1 MNFQTTPEQELLRK
15 AVREFAEA
23 EITPR
28 VEEME
33 SSGLTPSDLL
43 QKMAGQGFLGVTIP
57 RSYGG
62 TEMGFVARSIVIEEI
77 SRVSAALGMVV
88 QCLHF
93 GAGSI
98 IDFGTDEQKEK
109 YAAGL
114 ARGEMLAAAAITEPT
129 GGSDP
134 SGIVTEALVK
144 GDHYLLNG
152 RKCFITNS
160 HICNMAMLVAK
171 TADEPKKEFTAFIID
186 SSMSGFRPGR
196 MESKIGLKGSTTGE
210 LVLEDVQVPLAN
222 RLGNQGQGLAIALK
236 GITEF
241 GRSGIAGI
249 AVGLMEAA
257 LEAALK
263 FANERVLYGKPIAN
277 LQAIQFKIADMHAD
291 LEASRLML
299 HRACWLL
306 DQNKRADLEMASA
319 KLFCTEA
326 VLRCTRLSMEIMGGY
341 GCMKEYQVERYL
353 RDAQLLWPGDGT
365 NDIQRIVIG
374 RTLTAAARKK

>member
-1 MNFQTTPEQELLRK
+1 MLF
-15 AVREFAEA
+15 
-23 EITPR
+23 
-28 VEEME
+28 
-33 SSGLTPSDLL
+33 
-43 QKMAGQGFLGVTIP
+43 
-57 RSYGG
+57 RS
-62 TEMGFVARSIVIEEI
+62 
-77 SRVSAALGMVV
+77 
-88 QCLHF
+88 
-93 GAGSI
+93 
-98 IDFGTDEQKEK
+98 
-109 YAAGL
+109 
-114 ARGEMLAAAAITEPT
+114 
-129 GGSDP
+129 
-134 SGIVTEALVK
+134 
-144 GDHYLLNG
+144 
-152 RKCFITNS
+152 
-160 HICNMAMLVAK
+160 
-171 TADEPKKEFTAFIID
+171 
-186 SSMSGFRPGR
+186 
-196 MESKIGLKGSTTGE
+196 
-210 LVLEDVQVPLAN
+210 VLEDVQVPLAN